1 MCIFCILGIAILLWL
16 LHIYMTGGVCK
27 IKKDLSG
34 KVVFITGANTGIG
47 KDTALQLGNMNAT
60 IVIACR
66 DTIKGQLVL
75 DQLNKITQAY
85 LIKLDLSCLN
95 SVRQCVEDFKK
106 LNIPQIDIL
115 INNAG
120 VMAPQTYKTTKQS
133 YELQFGTNH
142 LGHFLLT
149 ELLIPYLKAAEQS
162 RVVNVSSLAHRHS
175 NLNFKDINL
184 AQYANSKLW
193 SIKYS
198 PLAYGNSKLCN
209 ILHAMEISKRHGIK
223 ACSLHPG
230 AVRTELMREV
240 VQNPILNVVLKLS
253 TVFYFLLSKSSLQ
266 GAQTT
271 LQCALEDYDKLVD
284 GGYYSDCK
292 LKQPQNTNK
301 QLAEKLW
308 EFSAE
313 KLRFYLEK

>member
-1 MCIFCILGIAILLWL
+1 MCIFCILGIAIFLWL

-27 IKKDLSG
+27 IKKNLSG

-47 KDTALQLGNMNAT
+47 KETALQLGTMGAT

-66 DTIKGQLVL
+66 DTIKGQAVL
-75 DQLNKITQAY
+75 DELNKLTKAFM
-85 LIKLDLSCLN
+85 IKLDLSCLN
-95 SVRQCVEDFKK
+95 SVKQSVEDFKK

-149 ELLIPYLKAAEQS
+149 ELLVPYLKVAQQS
-162 RVVNVSSLAHRHS
+162 RLVNVASLAHKHS
-175 NLNFKDINL
+175 KLDFQDINCS
-184 AQYANSKLW
+184 QYANSKLW
-193 SIKYS
+193 PIKYN
-198 PLAYGNSKLCN
+198 LQAYGNSKLCN
-209 ILHAMEISKRHGIK
+209 ILHAMEVSKRHGIK
-223 ACSLHPG
+223 GCSLHPG
-230 AVRTELMREV
+230 VVRTELVREIV
-240 VQNPILNVVLKLS
+240 GNPILNIVFKLV
-253 TVFYFLLSKSSLQ
+253 TPIYFIFTKSCLQ

-292 LKQPQNTNK
+292 IKQPLFANK

-308 EFSAE
+308 EFSTE
-313 KLRFYLEK
+313 KLKPYLQK

>member
-1 MCIFCILGIAILLWL
+1 MLIFYLIGIAILLWL
-16 LHIYMTGGVCK
+16 LHVYMTGGVCK
-27 IKKDLSG
+27 IKKDLTG

-47 KDTALQLGNMNAT
+47 KEAALQLGNMNAT
-60 IVIACR
+60 IIIACR
-66 DTIKGQLVL
+66 DTIKGQQVL
-75 DQLNKITQAY
+75 DQLNKITKAY
-85 LIKLDLSCLN
+85 LIQLDLSCFN
-95 SVRQCVEDFKK
+95 SIKQCVEDFKK
-106 LNIPQIDIL
+106 LKIPQIDIL

-162 RVVNVSSLAHRHS
+162 RVVNVSSLAHKQS
-175 NLNFKDINL
+175 NLDFQDINY

-198 PLAYGNSKLCN
+198 LLAYGNSKLCN

-230 AVRTELMREV
+230 AVRTELLREIV
-240 VQNPILNVVLKLS
+240 KNPLLNAFLILITPFKL
-253 TVFYFLLSKSSLQ
+253 LLFKSSLQ

-292 LKQPQNTNK
+292 LKQPNIANK

-308 EFSAE
+308 EFSDE
-313 KLRFYLEK
+313 KLKPYLQK